1 MAHDSSCASQNSLH
15 SRCVLVLLS
24 VVVLFAGAIPAQEP
38 KYDETNPD
46 SKLAKE
52 RFALMQQR
60 VQGFHVKANEPGFPE
75 RFETRHIFRYS
86 DPARQYVDAAI
97 WRLGD
102 KGRPRA
108 LVTTEL
114 HRRYGGAPRIVYEYL
129 SLTDTPF
136 SIKSDDSAWS
146 PKSGALEW
154 KPIPNCPAPAD
165 SAQRRLLQMKEIAKR
180 FSASEEVGKDH
191 KYELR
196 LLPQP
201 VDRYTPTAAGVTD
214 GAIFL
219 FAFGTNPEVVLLI
232 ESDGTAWNFAAG
244 RLAGASKIVIAVDN
258 KTVWEVGRVKYGWTE
273 SYTASNAPANIP
285 GIAPDGSS
293 AEK

>member
-1 MAHDSSCASQNSLH
+1 MARYSTCDCQNRRHLQRVLDLLIVVAS
-15 SRCVLVLLS
+15 
-24 VVVLFAGAIPAQEP
+24 FAGALSAQES
-38 KYDETNPD
+38 KEDETNPD

-52 RFALMQQR
+52 RFTLMQQR
-60 VQGFHVKANEPGFPE
+60 VQGFHVKADEPGFPD

-97 WRLGD
+97 WRLGE

-114 HRRYGGAPRIVYEYL
+114 HRRYGGGPRIVYEYL

-136 SIKSDDSAWS
+136 SITSDDSAWS

-154 KPIPNCPAPAD
+154 KPIPNCPAPAE
-165 SAQRRLLQMKEIAKR
+165 SAPRRLLQMKEIAKR
-180 FSASEEVGKDH
+180 FAASEEVGKDH

-201 VDRYTPTAAGVTD
+201 VDRYTPATAMRSD
-214 GAIFL
+214 GAMFL
-219 FAFGTNPEVVLLI
+219 FAYGTNPEVVVLI

-244 RLAGASKIVIAVDN
+244 RLAGASRIVITVDD

-293 AEK
+293 SEN